1 MLAYLATKAEFL
13 SDAATIE
20 DIVRDQVRQK
30 LNINVG
36 ESEYRAWRNSL
47 GNAMSNVMRS
57 SRIPDDAGVA
67 IEYRL
72 DLGRKRIDFMLSGR
86 DHQNNP
92 SLYIIELKQW
102 EKIEESETRDH
113 VKTYIGGAIRE
124 ELHPS
129 YQAWSYQS
137 RLESYNEFIYE
148 TGVNMGSCSYL
159 HNCPTNNVVGSSR
172 YEAILSKSPVFI
184 KGQMDELTE
193 AIGKQIVSG
202 SGIEILKSVDASPIR
217 PSARLADAVGNM
229 LKGIEEFILLDEQKT
244 VYEKILESAKKS
256 QTGKK
261 QVIIVDG
268 GPGTGKSV
276 ISINALASLTKE
288 RMNTRYVTANGA
300 PRDVFKAKLSN
311 ELTSD
316 AFKQLFSGSGSFHSM
331 EKDSYDVL
339 IADEAHRLTAKSGFY
354 KNEGENQIKEI
365 IGSAKTS
372 VFFIDEAQKVTWADI
387 GEKES
392 IRNFAK
398 EAGAELQEYQLTSQ
412 FRCNGSDDYLAWLEQ
427 FLGVK
432 PSDGQVFSRESFD
445 FQVFDNPTD
454 LHEEIKRLNK
464 LNGKSRMVAG
474 YCWNWIS
481 KNDFEKRDIVID
493 SYRARWNLQKYDD
506 SWIINPNS
514 VNEVGCIHTCQG
526 LEVEYIGVIIG
537 NDLRIESGTF
547 ITDPSARAK
556 TDKSL
561 SGFKKSLQSNEVD
574 AFKKADELIRNT
586 YRTLM
591 SRGMKGCYVYCTD
604 KKTNEYLK
612 STLKEMWNE

>member
-86 DHQNNP
+86 DHQDNP

-193 AIGKQIVSG
+193 AIEKQIVSG

-526 LEVEYIGVIIG
+526 LEVEYVGVIIG

-574 AFKKADELIRNT
+574 ALKKADELIRNT

>member
-86 DHQNNP
+86 DHLNNP

-193 AIGKQIVSG
+193 AIEKQIVSG

-229 LKGIEEFILLDEQKT
+229 LKGIQEFILLDEQKT

-331 EKDSYDVL
+331 EKNSYDVL

-526 LEVEYIGVIIG
+526 LEVEYVGVIVG
-537 NDLRIESGTF
+537 NDLRIDGDTF

-561 SGFKKSLQSNEVD
+561 SGFKKSLQSDEVG
-574 AFKKADELIRNT
+574 ALKKADELIRNT

-604 KKTNEYLK
+604 KKTNQYLK

>member
-526 LEVEYIGVIIG
+526 LEVEYVGVIIG

-574 AFKKADELIRNT
+574 ALKKADELIRNT

>member
-47 GNAMSNVMRS
+47 GNAMSNAMRS

-354 KNEGENQIKEI
+354 KNEGENQINEI

-526 LEVEYIGVIIG
+526 LEVEYIGVIVG

-574 AFKKADELIRNT
+574 ALKKADELIRNT